1 LNIWYLSAYDQPKG
15 QSPRTY
21 IFSRELAKR
30 GHRVTMFTNSYCHF
44 THTERLDPH
53 EKWRIEEID
62 GIRVVWLRT
71 IHYMGNGI
79 GRGMNMVSNTR
90 RAFQAA
96 RTFSDVPDVVIGPSV
111 PLLCGWAAMKLA
123 QWNGAA
129 FVFEVRDVWPFALA
143 ADGGI
148 SKNGPVYLAFRYI
161 EKLLYRKAQ
170 RISAVLPFI
179 FDHVSQS
186 GGDPKKVTWI
196 PNGVDFERFDGFE
209 AYDGGKDLPLVA
221 MYVGGFGVSQD
232 VVSIVRAAGILKE
245 KGNDKYRF
253 VLVGK
258 GVTRPD
264 CERKAASLGLRNV
277 EFRDPVPKRDVPRL
291 QMEADLL
298 IAALIGTASF
308 SFGMNSNKIYD
319 YLASGRP
326 MIFSGRTPNDP
337 ATSSGAGFSVPPQD
351 PEAMAGA
358 LERFLELSPGER
370 IEMGKRG
377 RQYVERENDIP
388 KLVERMESLLAQ
400 AVEEGESGLRHGR

>member
-1 LNIWYLSAYDQPKG
+1 MNIWYLSAYDQPRG
-15 QSPRTY
+15 QSSRTY
-21 IFSRELAKR
+21 IFSRELARR

-44 THTERLDPH
+44 THAERLGPH
-53 EKWRIEEID
+53 EKWRIEEDD
-62 GIRVVWLRT
+62 GIRVAWLRT
-71 IHYMGNGI
+71 IHYTGNGV
-79 GRGMNMVSNTR
+79 GRGMNMVSNTW

-123 QWNGAA
+123 QWHRAA

-148 SKNGPVYLAFRYI
+148 SRNGPVYLAFRYI
-161 EKLLYRKAQ
+161 EKLLYRKAR

-179 FDHVSQS
+179 FDHVAES

-209 AYDGGKDLPLVA
+209 AYDGGKDFPLVA
-221 MYVGGFGVSQD
+221 MYVGGFGASQD
-232 VVSIVRAAGILKE
+232 VISIVRAAAILQE
-245 KGNDKYRF
+245 KGIDRYRF

-258 GVTRPD
+258 GVKRED
-264 CERKAASLGLRNV
+264 CEREAASLGLRNV
-277 EFRDPVPKRDVPRL
+277 EFRDPVPKKDVPKL
-291 QMEADLL
+291 QMEADILV
-298 IAALIGTASF
+298 ASLIGTASF

-337 ATSSGAGFSVPPQD
+337 AASSGAGFSVPPEN
-351 PEAMAGA
+351 PVAMAGA

-377 RQYVERENDIP
+377 RRYVERENDIP
-388 KLVERMESLLAQ
+388 KLVERMESLLTQ
-400 AVEEGESGLRHGR
+400 AVEERGFFVAP

>member
-1 LNIWYLSAYDQPKG
+1 MNIWYLSAYDQPKG

-44 THTERLDPH
+44 THAERLDPH
-53 EKWRIEEID
+53 EKWRIVEID

-71 IHYMGNGI
+71 IHYTGNGI
-79 GRGMNMVSNTR
+79 GRGMNMVSNAW

-123 QWNGAA
+123 QRNGAA

-179 FDHVSQS
+179 FDHVSRS
-186 GGDPKKVTWI
+186 GGDPKKVAWI

-221 MYVGGFGVSQD
+221 MYVGGFGASQD
-232 VVSIVRAAGILKE
+232 VASIIRAAGILKE

-253 VLVGK
+253 VLAGK

-264 CERKAASLGLRNV
+264 CEREAASLGLKNV
-277 EFRDPVPKRDVPRL
+277 EFRDPVPKKDVPRL

-337 ATSSGAGFSVPPQD
+337 AASSGAGFSVPPQD
-351 PEAMAGA
+351 PDALAGA
-358 LERFLELSPGER
+358 LERFLERRPEER

-377 RQYVERENDIP
+377 RRYVERENDIP
-388 KLVERMESLLAQ
+388 KLVERMESLL
-400 AVEEGESGLRHGR
+400 S

>member
-44 THTERLDPH
+44 THSERLEPH
-53 EKWRIEEID
+53 EKWRIEEVD

-71 IHYMGNGI
+71 MHYTGNGL
-79 GRGMNMVSNTR
+79 GRGMNMVSNTV

-96 RTFSDVPDVVIGPSV
+96 RTFPDVPDVVIGPSV

-123 QWNGAA
+123 ERHGAA

-148 SKNGPVYLAFRYI
+148 SKYGPVYLGFRFI
-161 EKLLYRKAQ
+161 EKLLYRKAF

-179 FDHVSQS
+179 FDHVAES
-186 GGDPKKVTWI
+186 GGDPKKVAWI

-221 MYVGGFGVSQD
+221 MYVGGFGASQD
-232 VVSIVRAAGILKE
+232 VIGIVRAAGIRKE
-245 KGNDKYRF
+245 KGIDAYRF

-258 GVTRPD
+258 GVKRAE
-264 CERKAASLGLRNV
+264 CEREAASLGLRNV
-277 EFRDPVPKRDVPRL
+277 EFRDPVPKKDVPRL
-291 QMEADLL
+291 QMEADVL
-298 IAALIGTASF
+298 IASLIGTASF

-337 ATSSGAGFSVPPQD
+337 ARCPRRRLQRPPRAYRD
-351 PEAMAGA
+351 GGSA
-358 LERFLELSPGER
+358 ERFLHLSPANG
-370 IEMGKRG
+370 
-377 RQYVERENDIP
+377 
-388 KLVERMESLLAQ
+388 
-400 AVEEGESGLRHGR
+400 